1 MGSSTAGIS
10 CETDPI
16 GKKQEGAGGDATMPT
31 GGAAMKCL
39 SEDGY
44 ELDPVLDV
52 PNQLGFDLSE
62 RLLKEGHTLVK

>member
-1 MGSSTAGIS
+1 MGSSTAGIT

-16 GKKQEGAGGDATMPT
+16 GKKKEGAGGDATMPT
-31 GGAAMKCL
+31 GGAAMNCL

-52 PNQLGFDLSE
+52 PN
-62 RLLKEGHTLVK
+62 